1 MKNKKDKTFQEE
13 LAELLERRGVSEF
26 KGQTFDEILLQTAK
40 PMLEKLLNAEMD
52 EHLGY
57 QKNEISD
64 SNNSRNGYSS
74 KNIKGLFGS
83 TKIKTPRDR
92 EASFEPIIVQK

>member
-1 MKNKKDKTFQEE
+1 MKKQKNQTFQEE
-13 LAELLERRGVSEF
+13 LAELLEWRGVEEF
-26 KGQTFDEILLQTAK
+26 KGQSFDEILLQTAK

-57 QKNEISD
+57 EKNSISE
-64 SNNSRNGYSS
+64 SVNSRNGYSK

-83 TKIKTPRDR
+83 TEIKTPRDR
-92 EASFEPIIVQK
+92 DATFEPIVI